1 MIILNVNIQE
11 RSAKRGKCEL
21 YLDTIK
27 QIKETKRTTTVPSL
41 YNSIWGLL
49 KGNGKLGYM
58 MRRE

>member
-41 YNSIWGLL
+41 TIVFGVFSREMESWGT
-49 KGNGKLGYM
+49 
-58 MRRE
+58 